1 MSATLTP
8 IPSAEHG
15 TPAHSPDH
23 TWRWVVVAAATGST
37 AALVTAAVLASTLT
51 LNLPLA

>member
-15 TPAHSPDH
+15 TPPHPSDH
-23 TWRWVVVAAATGST
+23 TWRWALVAAATGSG
-37 AALVTAAVLASTLT
+37 AALVTAVVLASTLT

>member
-8 IPSAEHG
+8 IPSADHG
-15 TPAHSPDH
+15 TRSDAPDH
-23 TWRWVVVAAATGST
+23 TWRWALVAAATGSG
-37 AALVTAAVLASTLT
+37 AALVTAVVLASTLT